1 MESPL
6 NKDDAFKEKLSPEAY
21 RVLRQN
27 GTERPFSSGL
37 NQESRSGTYH
47 CAACD
52 TALFA
57 HTAKFDAGCGWPSFD
72 QEIDSEKI
80 QRITDTSHGMVRVEI
95 RCKECDSHLGHVF
108 PDGPTETGT
117 RHCVNGVSLSFKPDS
132 FEAPP
137 SS

>member
-6 NKDDAFKEKLSPEAY
+6 NKDDTFREKLSPEAY

-27 GTERPFSSGL
+27 GTERPFSSEL
-37 NQESRSGTYH
+37 NQETRSGTYH

-72 QEIDSEKI
+72 EEIHSDKI
-80 QRITDTSHGMVRVEI
+80 QRITDSSHGMIRVEI
-95 RCKECDSHLGHVF
+95 RCTECDSHLGHVF

-117 RHCVNGVSLSFKPDS
+117 RHCVNGVSLSFKPD
-132 FEAPP
+132 
-137 SS
+137 